1 MEIVLKHTV
10 EEVNYILQA
19 LSQRPF
25 AEVAD
30 LITKIKTSAMAQ
42 LAPAPAPAEAPPA
55 EITPT
60 PENAETPAQ

>member
-25 AEVAD
+25 AEVAE
-30 LITKIKTSAMAQ
+30 LISQIKATAIGQ
-42 LAPAPAPAEAPPA
+42 LPPPPAPEAAPEPTDAPA
-55 EITPT
+55 
-60 PENAETPAQ
+60 Q

>member
-1 MEIVLKHTV
+1 MEIVLKHTL

-30 LITKIKTSAMAQ
+30 LINKIKTTATSQ
-42 LAPAPAPAEAPPA
+42 LPPPPTPAETSA
-55 EITPT
+55 EDL
-60 PENAETPAQ
+60 AQ

>member
-1 MEIVLKHTV
+1 MELVLKHTL

-30 LITKIKTSAMAQ
+30 LINKIKATATIQ
-42 LAPAPAPAEAPPA
+42 LPSPQAPAEVS
-55 EITPT
+55 
-60 PENAETPAQ
+60 AETPVETSAQ

>member
-30 LITKIKTSAMAQ
+30 LISKIKMTAIGQLPPPPAPESAADSTDTPD
-42 LAPAPAPAEAPPA
+42 APA
-55 EITPT
+55 
-60 PENAETPAQ
+60 Q